1 MLILI
6 ELKIVVKNVIL
17 LVVPFSWEI
26 ILVNSLP
33 LDGMKQV
40 QRCSLT
46 KRENKTCQIICNGE
60 ADSMCCMTES
70 FCSGKLHL

>member
-1 MLILI
+1 MLFLRKGFVHRLDSLLILI

-46 KRENKTCQIICNGE
+46 KRESKWKI
-60 ADSMCCMTES
+60 
-70 FCSGKLHL
+70 KLVK